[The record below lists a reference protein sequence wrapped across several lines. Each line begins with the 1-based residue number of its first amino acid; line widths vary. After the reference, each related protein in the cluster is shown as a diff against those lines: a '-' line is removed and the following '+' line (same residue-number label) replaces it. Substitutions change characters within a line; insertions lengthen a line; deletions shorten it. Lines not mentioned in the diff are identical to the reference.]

1 MKSIEFINKLGLVD
15 LISEMHQ
22 QLRQQTMLR
31 INERLSSGLSEMEVY
46 MLSLVEHQAL
56 SVSEAARY
64 MNISRQAAHK
74 HVQRLVA
81 QQWLTLTTS
90 ETNRRDKLITLTP
103 QGHDVAEHIQ
113 AVKAEVEQE
122 LQKQTGAE
130 QYRLL
135 KENFQRYLAAE

>member
-22 QLRQQTMLR
+22 RLRQQTMLR
-31 INERLSSGLSEMEVY
+31 INERLPSALSEMEVY

-103 QGHDVAEHIQ
+103 QGHDVVKHIQ
-113 AVKAEVEQE
+113 VVKAEVEQE
-122 LQKQTGAE
+122 LQKQMGAE

-135 KENFQRYLAAE
+135 KENFQRYLAVE

>member
-1 MKSIEFINKLGLVD
+1 
-15 LISEMHQ
+15 
-22 QLRQQTMLR
+22 
-31 INERLSSGLSEMEVY
+31 

-81 QQWLTLTTS
+81 QHWLTLTTS

-103 QGHDVAEHIQ
+103 QGHDIAEHIQ
-113 AVKAEVEQE
+113 VVKAEVEQE
-122 LQKQTGAE
+122 LQKQMGAE